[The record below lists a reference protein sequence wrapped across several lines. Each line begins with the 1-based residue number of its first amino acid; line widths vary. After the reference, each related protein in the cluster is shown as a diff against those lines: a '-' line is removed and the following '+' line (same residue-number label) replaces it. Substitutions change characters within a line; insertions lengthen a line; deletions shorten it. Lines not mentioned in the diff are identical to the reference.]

1 MKWLEW
7 AHCRGMS
14 TDLFF
19 SPDHERGKARSL
31 REARAKQICRRC
43 PVREPCSSYAIAAG
57 ESFGV
62 WGATTPGKDATA
74 MDAETGQ
81 TLDVV
86 RHNE

>member
-1 MKWLEW
+1 
-7 AHCRGMS
+7 MS

-62 WGATTPGKDATA
+62 W
-74 MDAETGQ
+74 
-81 TLDVV
+81 
-86 RHNE
+86 